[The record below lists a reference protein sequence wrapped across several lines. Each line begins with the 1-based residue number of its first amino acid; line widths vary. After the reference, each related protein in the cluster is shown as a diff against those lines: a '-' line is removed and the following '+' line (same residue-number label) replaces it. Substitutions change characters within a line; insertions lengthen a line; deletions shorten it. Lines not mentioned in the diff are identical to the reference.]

1 MIWFWWLRVGRS
13 WGKSCWD
20 EVQNGSRWGSGDD
33 VAETEVVEWGL
44 GLGTVGSLALVSAG
58 GGVACMAAWALRP

>member
-1 MIWFWWLRVGRS
+1 M
-13 WGKSCWD
+13 
-20 EVQNGSRWGSGDD
+20 QNGSRWGSGDD